1 MLKFWH
7 MRHFELLGYI
17 LVVGGALV
25 PFFAEHL
32 FGTVALSACT
42 FVLLAGGGAVLLVL
56 NRNSREQENGAG
68 VATLF
73 GNTPVPETSAAG
85 SQPAFELQYAASSPS
100 TGEPL
105 ALARV
110 VPEAEVADLTIEYS
124 HNDRDPLLLRN
135 KPLVVKNLTAG
146 ADAYNVRLKPM
157 EAPHDKLRFNPERIV
172 RLTGGEQVEVIPE
185 PGLLD
190 GGYVRQTRNHLP
202 DFIAGLY
209 NTSGRTDM
217 QALNEIYEER
227 SLMLELEYESG
238 GKRMVSRC
246 ELLYTPWHRN
256 IRTGKHTA
264 RQAPEPN

>member
-1 MLKFWH
+1 MLKSWH
-7 MRHFELLGYI
+7 MRHFELLGYVF
-17 LVVGGALV
+17 LVSGALV

-56 NRNSREQENGAG
+56 NRRREDNGD

-73 GNTPVPETSAAG
+73 GNTPVLDVASPG
-85 SQPAFELQYAASSPS
+85 SQEDFELPYAVPASSMGQSVGLSRITPA
-100 TGEPL
+100 TEP
-105 ALARV
+105 
-110 VPEAEVADLTIEYS
+110 ADLVIEYS
-124 HNDRDPLLLRN
+124 HNDCDSLQRRN
-135 KPLVVKNLTAG
+135 KPLLVKNLTAG
-146 ADAYNVRLKPM
+146 KDAYNVRLKPM
-157 EAPHDKLRFNPERIV
+157 ESPHDKLRFNPERIV
-172 RLTGGEQVEVIPE
+172 RLTGGEAVEVIPE

-202 DFIAGLY
+202 DFVAGLY
-209 NTSGRTDM
+209 ASSGRTDM

-227 SLMLELEYESG
+227 SLLLEIEYESD

-256 IRTGKHTA
+256 IRTGHHTV
-264 RQAPEPN
+264 RQALASEIV